1 VVNLFSERLKELRKK
16 KGFTQEEASKKLD
29 IARTTYSGYERGTSE
44 PDFNTLNKL
53 SKFYE
58 VDLNWLLEGKEE
70 SDYTLPE
77 DVMLKII
84 KEAEAIHGVSLQD
97 DPVVESAVRDLMNTL
112 ARMKKSTR
120 NKD

>member
-1 VVNLFSERLKELRKK
+1 MFSERLKELRKK